1 MCPTDIIL
9 SCVHL
14 GPIEI
19 PANISPHRRAL
30 VNWLNEISKD
40 YVEKEFKFISGGCKE
55 EDRLHIETIKNY
67 WLGLQAA
74 FKESSVV
81 NNRKIKQLVTT
92 DISFR

>member
-1 MCPTDIIL
+1 MCPTDTIL

-14 GPIEI
+14 SLIEI

-30 VNWLNEISKD
+30 VNRLNEISKD
-40 YVEKEFKFISGGCKE
+40 CAEKEFKFISGGCKE
-55 EDRLHIETIKNY
+55 DRLHIEMIKNY